1 MFDDPLF
8 KALGPMR
15 LTAVVDIG
23 ANPIDGDPPY
33 KDLLQKRGC
42 RVTGFEPQP
51 EALEILNQRKGDLET
66 YLPNVI
72 GDGKPATLRI
82 CRAPGMTSLY
92 TPDAKMLKHFYGF
105 SEWGTVVK
113 EISVSTTRLDDL
125 IAEDGLDFLKIDVQ
139 GSELT
144 AIENGQRCLAR
155 AVAIQ
160 AEVSFLP
167 LYEQQPTFAEID
179 QALRKLGFIPHMFA
193 AINQRMIAPLFDE
206 RNPYAALNQLL
217 EADAVYVRNFT
228 RPEAMTD
235 EQLKHLAI
243 IAHHC
248 YRSFDLATNCIFH
261 LCKRH
266 VIAPDS
272 VQSYLALP
280 RSMSALGQKRTRAV
294 QNGLSALPPRAT

>member
-1 MFDDPLF
+1 MFDDPLISLLRP
-8 KALGPMR
+8 KR

-51 EALEILNQRKGDLET
+51 EALAILNKRKSELET
-66 YLPNVI
+66 YLPDVV
-72 GDGKPATLRI
+72 GDGNPATLRI

-92 TPDAKMLKHFYGF
+92 KPDSKMLAHFCGF
-105 SEWGTVVK
+105 PQWGTVVR
-113 EISVSTTRLDDL
+113 EIAASTTRLDDL
-125 IAEDGLDFLKIDVQ
+125 IGEDDLDFLKIDVQ

-144 AIENGQRCLAR
+144 VIKNGGRCLAH

-167 LYEQQPTFAEID
+167 LYEEQPTFAEID
-179 QALRKLGFIPHMFA
+179 QALHKLGFVLHTFA
-193 AINQRMIAPLFDE
+193 AINKRMIAPLFDE
-206 RNPYAALNQLL
+206 KNPYAALNQLL

-248 YRSFDLATNCIFH
+248 YGSFDLAANCIFH
-261 LCKRH
+261 LCKRQ
-266 VIAPDS
+266 VIAADS
-272 VQSYLALP
+272 LENYLAMP
-280 RSMSALGQKRTRAV
+280 GTMSA
-294 QNGLSALPPRAT
+294 